1 MLFSIAIGG
10 AVGSLARYGLGG
22 LMQRVSA
29 GFPYGTLAVNIL
41 GSLLLGFLMRWL
53 LATTASPEL
62 RAGLTIGVCG
72 GFTTFSTFSY
82 EVARLLESGSY
93 ARASMYAVASV
104 LVSVLAIFA
113 GFALAREVMT
123 PR

>member
-10 AVGSLARYGLGG
+10 AMGTLARFGLGG
-22 LMQRVSA
+22 LAQRVSA
-29 GFPYGTLAVNIL
+29 GFPYGTLAINVL

-53 LATTASPEL
+53 LSTSASAEL
-62 RAGLTIGVCG
+62 RAGLTIGFCG

-82 EVARLLESGSY
+82 EVARLLEGGSY
-93 ARASMYAVASV
+93 ARASVYALASV
-104 LVSVLAIFA
+104 LLSLLAILA
-113 GFALAREVMT
+113 GFTLARVVMA